1 MSSATATITVD
12 PTSVGGS
19 IAGSTNVC
27 TGTNSTTLTLSGHTG
42 NIIRWESSTDNFTT
56 DTDIAN
62 TTTTL
67 TATNL
72 TATTQYRAVVQS
84 GACAEV
90 SSATATITVDPTSVG
105 GSIAGSTNVC
115 TGTNSTTLTL
125 SGHTGNIIR
134 WESSTDN
141 FTTDTDIANTTTT
154 LTATNLTA
162 TTQYRAVVQSG
173 ACAEVSSATAT
184 ITVDPTS
191 VGGSIA
197 GSTNVCTGTNSTTL
211 TLSGHTG
218 NIIRWESSTD
228 NFTTDTDIANTTTTL
243 TATNLTAT
251 TQYHAVVQS
260 GACAEVSSATATITV
275 DPTSVGGSIAGST
288 NVCTGTNS
296 TTLTLSGH
304 TGNIIRWESSTDNFT
319 TDTDI
324 ANTTTTLT
332 ATNLTATTQY
342 RAVVQSG
349 ACAEV
354 SSATATITVDPTSV
368 GGSIAGSTNVC
379 TGTNSTTLTLSGHTG
394 NIIRWES
401 STDNFTTDTD
411 IANTTTTLTATNLTA
426 TTQYRAV
433 VQSGACAE
441 VRSATAT
448 ITVDPTSVGGSIA
461 GSTNVCTGTNST
473 TLTLSGHTGNIIRWE
488 SSTDNFT
495 TDTDIANTT
504 TTLTAT
510 NLTAT
515 TQYRAVVQ
523 SGACAEVSSATATI
537 TVDPTSV
544 GGSIAGST
552 NVCTGTNSTTL
563 TLSGHTGNIIRWESS
578 TDNFTTDTDIA
589 NTTTTLTATNLT
601 ATTQYRAV
609 VQSGACA
616 EVRSA
621 TATITVDPTSV
632 GGSIAGSTNVCTG
645 TNSTTLT
652 LSGHTGNIIRWESS
666 TDNFTTDTDIA
677 NTTTTLTATN
687 LTATTQYRAV
697 VQSGACAEVSSA
709 TATITVDPTSVGGS
723 IAGSTNV
730 CTGTNSTTLTLSGH
744 TGNIIRWE
752 SSTDNFTTDTDIA
765 NTTTTLTATNLTA
778 TTQYRAVV
786 QSGACAEVRSA
797 TATITVDPTS
807 VGGSIAGSTN
817 VCTGTNSTTL
827 TLSGHTGN
835 IIRWES
841 STDNFTTDTDI
852 ANTTTTLTATNLTAT
867 TQYRAVVQSGA
878 CAEVSSATATITVDP
893 TSVGGS
899 IAGSTNVCTGT
910 NSTTLTLSGHTGN
923 IIRWESSTDNFTTD
937 TDIANTTTTLTA
949 TNLTAT
955 TQYRAVVQSG
965 ACAEVSSA
973 TATITVDPTSVGGSI
988 AGSTNVCTGTNSTT
1002 LTLSGHTGNIIRWES
1017 STDNFTT
1024 DTDIANTTTTLT
1036 ATNLTATTQ
1045 YRAVVQSGACAEVRS
1060 ATATITVDPTS
1071 VGGSIAGSTNVCTGT
1086 NSTTLTLSGHTG
1098 NIIRWESSTDN
1109 FTTDTDIANTTTTLT
1124 ATNLTATTQYR
1135 AVVQSGACA
1144 EVSSATA
1151 TITVDPTSVGG
1162 SIAGSTNVCT
1172 GTNSTTLTLSG
1183 HTGNIIRWESSTDN
1197 FTTDTDIANTTT
1209 TLTATNLTATTQ
1221 YRAVVQSGACAEV
1234 SSATATI
1241 TVDPTSVGGSIAG
1254 STNVCTGTNSTTLT
1268 LSGHTGNIIRWESS
1282 TDNFTTDTD
1291 IANTTTTLT
1300 ATNLTAT
1307 TQYRAVVQ
1315 SGACAEVRSATATIT
1330 VDPTSVGGSIA
1341 GSTNVCTGTNSTTL
1355 TLSGHTGN
1363 IIRWESSTDNFTT
1376 DTDIANTTTTLT
1388 ATNLTAT
1395 TQYRAV
1401 VQSGACAEVS
1411 SATATITVDPTS
1423 VGGSI
1428 AGSTNVCTG
1437 TNSTTLTLSGHTG
1450 NIIRWESSTD
1460 NFTTDTDIANTTT
1473 TLTATNLTATTQ
1485 YRAVVQSGACAE
1497 VRSATATIT
1506 VGGVVNLA
1514 INDITADN
1522 IVNAAEAG
1530 TTIPVSG
1537 TVGGDFN
1544 TGDTV
1549 TLTINGNTYTRTVD
1563 ASGNYSIDVPG
1574 SDLAADPD
1582 ITVEA
1587 SFLSYATCSANTN
1600 HVYDI
1605 DTTAPVPTIS
1615 VDNITAD
1622 NIINA
1627 AEAGTNIPVTG
1638 TVGGDFNT
1646 GDTVTLTINGNTYT
1660 GTVDA
1665 SGNYSISVPGSE
1677 LAADPDTT
1685 VEASVT
1691 TTDIAGNTASA
1702 TDAHLYNVDT
1712 TAPTLSIVIDDIT
1725 PDNII
1730 DATEAGMNIPVTG
1743 TVSGDFNTGD
1753 TVTLTINGNTYTGT
1767 VDASGNYSI
1776 SVPGSELAADPDTT
1790 VEASVT
1796 TIDTT
1801 GNTASATDTHLYSLL
1816 DSDNDGVPDIT
1827 DIDDDNDGILDI
1839 DEGDGNTDT
1848 DEDGIPDSL
1857 DSDSDNDGV
1866 PDVIEG
1872 NDSNSD
1878 GVPDSLPSGND
1889 SDGDG
1894 LDDTYDTDNGGT
1906 PVDIPDNDGDGIPD
1920 FQDIDDDND
1929 GINTSDENPGDPDP
1943 TTNDA
1948 LDTDDNGIPDYLDP
1962 NTKPCGT
1969 PYNIMTPGS
1978 DGDNDIFFISCV
1990 DRPEYSNNTVE
2001 IFNRWG
2007 NTVYKASGYNNR
2019 DIVFKGISN
2028 GRTTINVDEKLPSG
2042 TYFYVIDLGDGSKPK
2057 VGWLY
2062 INR

>member
-1 MSSATATITVD
+1 MD

-90 SSATATITVDPTSVG
+90 S
-105 GSIAGSTNVC
+105 
-115 TGTNSTTLTL
+115 
-125 SGHTGNIIR
+125 
-134 WESSTDN
+134 
-141 FTTDTDIANTTTT
+141 
-154 LTATNLTA
+154 
-162 TTQYRAVVQSG
+162 
-173 ACAEVSSATAT
+173 
-184 ITVDPTS
+184 
-191 VGGSIA
+191 
-197 GSTNVCTGTNSTTL
+197 
-211 TLSGHTG
+211 
-218 NIIRWESSTD
+218 
-228 NFTTDTDIANTTTTL
+228 
-243 TATNLTAT
+243 
-251 TQYHAVVQS
+251 
-260 GACAEVSSATATITV
+260 
-275 DPTSVGGSIAGST
+275 
-288 NVCTGTNS
+288 
-296 TTLTLSGH
+296 
-304 TGNIIRWESSTDNFT
+304 
-319 TDTDI
+319 
-324 ANTTTTLT
+324 
-332 ATNLTATTQY
+332 
-342 RAVVQSG
+342 
-349 ACAEV
+349 
-354 SSATATITVDPTSV
+354 
-368 GGSIAGSTNVC
+368 
-379 TGTNSTTLTLSGHTG
+379 
-394 NIIRWES
+394 
-401 STDNFTTDTD
+401 
-411 IANTTTTLTATNLTA
+411 
-426 TTQYRAV
+426 
-433 VQSGACAE
+433 
-441 VRSATAT
+441 
-448 ITVDPTSVGGSIA
+448 
-461 GSTNVCTGTNST
+461 
-473 TLTLSGHTGNIIRWE
+473 
-488 SSTDNFT
+488 
-495 TDTDIANTT
+495 
-504 TTLTAT
+504 
-510 NLTAT
+510 
-515 TQYRAVVQ
+515 
-523 SGACAEVSSATATI
+523 
-537 TVDPTSV
+537 
-544 GGSIAGST
+544 
-552 NVCTGTNSTTL
+552 
-563 TLSGHTGNIIRWESS
+563 
-578 TDNFTTDTDIA
+578 
-589 NTTTTLTATNLT
+589 
-601 ATTQYRAV
+601 
-609 VQSGACA
+609 
-616 EVRSA
+616 
-621 TATITVDPTSV
+621 
-632 GGSIAGSTNVCTG
+632 
-645 TNSTTLT
+645 
-652 LSGHTGNIIRWESS
+652 
-666 TDNFTTDTDIA
+666 
-677 NTTTTLTATN
+677 
-687 LTATTQYRAV
+687 
-697 VQSGACAEVSSA
+697 
-709 TATITVDPTSVGGS
+709 
-723 IAGSTNV
+723 
-730 CTGTNSTTLTLSGH
+730 
-744 TGNIIRWE
+744 
-752 SSTDNFTTDTDIA
+752 
-765 NTTTTLTATNLTA
+765 
-778 TTQYRAVV
+778 
-786 QSGACAEVRSA
+786 
-797 TATITVDPTS
+797 
-807 VGGSIAGSTN
+807 
-817 VCTGTNSTTL
+817 
-827 TLSGHTGN
+827 
-835 IIRWES
+835 
-841 STDNFTTDTDI
+841 
-852 ANTTTTLTATNLTAT
+852 
-867 TQYRAVVQSGA
+867 
-878 CAEVSSATATITVDP
+878 
-893 TSVGGS
+893 
-899 IAGSTNVCTGT
+899 
-910 NSTTLTLSGHTGN
+910 
-923 IIRWESSTDNFTTD
+923 
-937 TDIANTTTTLTA
+937 
-949 TNLTAT
+949 
-955 TQYRAVVQSG
+955 
-965 ACAEVSSA
+965 
-973 TATITVDPTSVGGSI
+973 
-988 AGSTNVCTGTNSTT
+988 
-1002 LTLSGHTGNIIRWES
+1002 
-1017 STDNFTT
+1017 
-1024 DTDIANTTTTLT
+1024 
-1036 ATNLTATTQ
+1036 
-1045 YRAVVQSGACAEVRS
+1045 
-1060 ATATITVDPTS
+1060 
-1071 VGGSIAGSTNVCTGT
+1071 
-1086 NSTTLTLSGHTG
+1086 
-1098 NIIRWESSTDN
+1098 
-1109 FTTDTDIANTTTTLT
+1109 
-1124 ATNLTATTQYR
+1124 
-1135 AVVQSGACA
+1135 
-1144 EVSSATA
+1144 
-1151 TITVDPTSVGG
+1151 
-1162 SIAGSTNVCT
+1162 
-1172 GTNSTTLTLSG
+1172 
-1183 HTGNIIRWESSTDN
+1183 
-1197 FTTDTDIANTTT
+1197 
-1209 TLTATNLTATTQ
+1209 
-1221 YRAVVQSGACAEV
+1221 
-1234 SSATATI
+1234 
-1241 TVDPTSVGGSIAG
+1241 
-1254 STNVCTGTNSTTLT
+1254 
-1268 LSGHTGNIIRWESS
+1268 
-1282 TDNFTTDTD
+1282 
-1291 IANTTTTLT
+1291 
-1300 ATNLTAT
+1300 
-1307 TQYRAVVQ
+1307 
-1315 SGACAEVRSATATIT
+1315 
-1330 VDPTSVGGSIA
+1330 
-1341 GSTNVCTGTNSTTL
+1341 
-1355 TLSGHTGN
+1355 
-1363 IIRWESSTDNFTT
+1363 
-1376 DTDIANTTTTLT
+1376 
-1388 ATNLTAT
+1388 
-1395 TQYRAV
+1395 
-1401 VQSGACAEVS
+1401 
-1411 SATATITVDPTS
+1411 
-1423 VGGSI
+1423 
-1428 AGSTNVCTG
+1428 
-1437 TNSTTLTLSGHTG
+1437 
-1450 NIIRWESSTD
+1450 
-1460 NFTTDTDIANTTT
+1460 
-1473 TLTATNLTATTQ
+1473 
-1485 YRAVVQSGACAE
+1485 
-1497 VRSATATIT
+1497 SATATIT

>member
-1 MSSATATITVD
+1 
-12 PTSVGGS
+12 
-19 IAGSTNVC
+19 
-27 TGTNSTTLTLSGHTG
+27 
-42 NIIRWESSTDNFTT
+42 
-56 DTDIAN
+56 
-62 TTTTL
+62 
-67 TATNL
+67 
-72 TATTQYRAVVQS
+72 
-84 GACAEV
+84 
-90 SSATATITVDPTSVG
+90 
-105 GSIAGSTNVC
+105 
-115 TGTNSTTLTL
+115 
-125 SGHTGNIIR
+125 
-134 WESSTDN
+134 
-141 FTTDTDIANTTTT
+141 
-154 LTATNLTA
+154 
-162 TTQYRAVVQSG
+162 
-173 ACAEVSSATAT
+173 
-184 ITVDPTS
+184 
-191 VGGSIA
+191 
-197 GSTNVCTGTNSTTL
+197 
-211 TLSGHTG
+211 
-218 NIIRWESSTD
+218 
-228 NFTTDTDIANTTTTL
+228 
-243 TATNLTAT
+243 
-251 TQYHAVVQS
+251 
-260 GACAEVSSATATITV
+260 
-275 DPTSVGGSIAGST
+275 
-288 NVCTGTNS
+288 
-296 TTLTLSGH
+296 
-304 TGNIIRWESSTDNFT
+304 
-319 TDTDI
+319 
-324 ANTTTTLT
+324 
-332 ATNLTATTQY
+332 
-342 RAVVQSG
+342 
-349 ACAEV
+349 
-354 SSATATITVDPTSV
+354 
-368 GGSIAGSTNVC
+368 
-379 TGTNSTTLTLSGHTG
+379 
-394 NIIRWES
+394 
-401 STDNFTTDTD
+401 
-411 IANTTTTLTATNLTA
+411 
-426 TTQYRAV
+426 
-433 VQSGACAE
+433 
-441 VRSATAT
+441 
-448 ITVDPTSVGGSIA
+448 
-461 GSTNVCTGTNST
+461 
-473 TLTLSGHTGNIIRWE
+473 
-488 SSTDNFT
+488 
-495 TDTDIANTT
+495 
-504 TTLTAT
+504 
-510 NLTAT
+510 
-515 TQYRAVVQ
+515 
-523 SGACAEVSSATATI
+523 
-537 TVDPTSV
+537 
-544 GGSIAGST
+544 
-552 NVCTGTNSTTL
+552 
-563 TLSGHTGNIIRWESS
+563 
-578 TDNFTTDTDIA
+578 
-589 NTTTTLTATNLT
+589 
-601 ATTQYRAV
+601 
-609 VQSGACA
+609 
-616 EVRSA
+616 
-621 TATITVDPTSV
+621 
-632 GGSIAGSTNVCTG
+632 
-645 TNSTTLT
+645 
-652 LSGHTGNIIRWESS
+652 
-666 TDNFTTDTDIA
+666 
-677 NTTTTLTATN
+677 
-687 LTATTQYRAV
+687 
-697 VQSGACAEVSSA
+697 
-709 TATITVDPTSVGGS
+709 
-723 IAGSTNV
+723 
-730 CTGTNSTTLTLSGH
+730 
-744 TGNIIRWE
+744 
-752 SSTDNFTTDTDIA
+752 
-765 NTTTTLTATNLTA
+765 
-778 TTQYRAVV
+778 
-786 QSGACAEVRSA
+786 
-797 TATITVDPTS
+797 
-807 VGGSIAGSTN
+807 
-817 VCTGTNSTTL
+817 
-827 TLSGHTGN
+827 
-835 IIRWES
+835 
-841 STDNFTTDTDI
+841 
-852 ANTTTTLTATNLTAT
+852 
-867 TQYRAVVQSGA
+867 
-878 CAEVSSATATITVDP
+878 
-893 TSVGGS
+893 
-899 IAGSTNVCTGT
+899 
-910 NSTTLTLSGHTGN
+910 
-923 IIRWESSTDNFTTD
+923 
-937 TDIANTTTTLTA
+937 
-949 TNLTAT
+949 
-955 TQYRAVVQSG
+955 
-965 ACAEVSSA
+965 
-973 TATITVDPTSVGGSI
+973 
-988 AGSTNVCTGTNSTT
+988 
-1002 LTLSGHTGNIIRWES
+1002 
-1017 STDNFTT
+1017 
-1024 DTDIANTTTTLT
+1024 
-1036 ATNLTATTQ
+1036 
-1045 YRAVVQSGACAEVRS
+1045 
-1060 ATATITVDPTS
+1060 
-1071 VGGSIAGSTNVCTGT
+1071 
-1086 NSTTLTLSGHTG
+1086 
-1098 NIIRWESSTDN
+1098 
-1109 FTTDTDIANTTTTLT
+1109 
-1124 ATNLTATTQYR
+1124 
-1135 AVVQSGACA
+1135 
-1144 EVSSATA
+1144 
-1151 TITVDPTSVGG
+1151 
-1162 SIAGSTNVCT
+1162 
-1172 GTNSTTLTLSG
+1172 
-1183 HTGNIIRWESSTDN
+1183 
-1197 FTTDTDIANTTT
+1197 
-1209 TLTATNLTATTQ
+1209 
-1221 YRAVVQSGACAEV
+1221 
-1234 SSATATI
+1234 
-1241 TVDPTSVGGSIAG
+1241 
-1254 STNVCTGTNSTTLT
+1254 
-1268 LSGHTGNIIRWESS
+1268 
-1282 TDNFTTDTD
+1282 
-1291 IANTTTTLT
+1291 
-1300 ATNLTAT
+1300 
-1307 TQYRAVVQ
+1307 
-1315 SGACAEVRSATATIT
+1315 
-1330 VDPTSVGGSIA
+1330 
-1341 GSTNVCTGTNSTTL
+1341 
-1355 TLSGHTGN
+1355 
-1363 IIRWESSTDNFTT
+1363 
-1376 DTDIANTTTTLT
+1376 
-1388 ATNLTAT
+1388 
-1395 TQYRAV
+1395 
-1401 VQSGACAEVS
+1401 
-1411 SATATITVDPTS
+1411 
-1423 VGGSI
+1423 
-1428 AGSTNVCTG
+1428 
-1437 TNSTTLTLSGHTG
+1437 TG